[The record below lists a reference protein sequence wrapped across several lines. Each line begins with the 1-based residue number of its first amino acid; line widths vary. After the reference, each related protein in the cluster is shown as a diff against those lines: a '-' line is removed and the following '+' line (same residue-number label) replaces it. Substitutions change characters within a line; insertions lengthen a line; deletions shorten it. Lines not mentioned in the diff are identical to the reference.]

1 MSTRLIVIIA
11 LVAIVCAGG
20 ASVITWIVFRPEP
33 VSGSDAIATGS
44 PSDEDRRR
52 HREELFGGDAS
63 RDIRAGQEMNTRW

>member
-1 MSTRLIVIIA
+1 MSPRLIVN
-11 LVAIVCAGG
+11 IVLAAVVSAAG

-52 HREELFGGDAS
+52 HREEFFGGDAN
-63 RDIRAGQEMNTRW
+63 RDIREGQEMKPRW

>member
-1 MSTRLIVIIA
+1 VSTRLIVIIA

-63 RDIRAGQEMNTRW
+63 RDIREGQEMKPRW